1 MYLKNYFC
9 VLSRLLIQCPLRA
22 GGWRWGGGLLN
33 SEKTLRVIK
42 CICPWSLNYTVTL
55 IKTEKSIF
63 STMAK
68 RHQFMLYLHDV
79 KYFYLYHLSPQM
91 FSIEGIALEFLD
103 FLQNRAIKVQLPI
116 ENDETLTRA
125 SVLIYQGQMN
135 FSGNVVFIRFISD
148 EYLIGLVNFLISHNR
163 QFFGFVK
170 YFNHNVM
177 IHAIIYARFAK

>member
-1 MYLKNYFC
+1 MYRKNYFC
-9 VLSRLLIQCPLRA
+9 ILSRLLIQFPLRTGA
-22 GGWRWGGGLLN
+22 WRWGGGLLN
-33 SEKTLRVIK
+33 RENTLSVIK
-42 CICPWSLNYTVTL
+42 FICPWSLNYTVTL

-103 FLQNRAIKVQLPI
+103 LLENRAIKVQLPI
-116 ENDETLTRA
+116 ENDEILTRA
-125 SVLIYQGQMN
+125 SGLIYQGQIN

-148 EYLIGLVNFLISHNR
+148 EYLTVLVNF
-163 QFFGFVK
+163 
-170 YFNHNVM
+170 
-177 IHAIIYARFAK
+177 